1 MSFVST
7 KGGGKKKNVSKN
19 IQNIATRE
27 RIKSYLFQGGLAFI
41 FLGDPCAHPQ
51 ARSGL
56 QP

>member
-19 IQNIATRE
+19 IQNIATCE
-27 RIKSYLFQGGLAFI
+27 RIKSYLFQGDLAFI